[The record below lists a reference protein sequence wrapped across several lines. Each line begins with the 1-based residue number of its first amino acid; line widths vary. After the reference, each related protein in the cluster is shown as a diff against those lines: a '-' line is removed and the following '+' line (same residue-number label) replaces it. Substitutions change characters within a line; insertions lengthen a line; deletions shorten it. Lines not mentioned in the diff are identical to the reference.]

1 MREIRHFIWDFDGT
15 LFDTYPVIIEDLNLA
30 LREFGH
36 SCEYTEAM
44 RLMLGRLAHAQKFY
58 AEKFGIPM
66 EELVAAYE
74 GHHSRANRE
83 LRAAPMAGVRE
94 VLEAVCATGRKN
106 YIFSHRKPAE
116 TADYLEKYGLSRYFT
131 HVIGPGSEGF
141 AEKPAPDGVLYLM
154 EKYGG
159 TKEDTV
165 MIGDRQCDLGSAYG
179 ADCKTIHLLTPAV
192 PQYPA
197 CDWRINNFYEML
209 EMLK

>member
-1 MREIRHFIWDFDGT
+1 MINTILFDYDGT
-15 LFDTYPVIIEDLNLA
+15 LMDTYPNITRYLKLA
-30 LREFGH
+30 LKDFGIDADQ
-36 SCEYTEAM
+36 TEILERMMVRIPVAI
-44 RLMLGRLAHAQKFY
+44 QQY
-58 AEKFGIPM
+58 AEQYSLP
-66 EELVAAYE
+66 
-74 GHHSRANRE
+74 E
-83 LRAAPMAGVRE
+83 LRARYDMYYANEPNDLVEPFEGVRE
-94 VLEAVCATGRKN
+94 VLRQIRVNGGFN
-106 YIFSHRKPAE
+106 YIFTHRNRSIHAMLKRAGIDGE
-116 TADYLEKYGLSRYFT
+116 FREIIT
-131 HVIGPGSEGF
+131 SEDPGF
-141 AEKPAPDGVLYLM
+141 AAKPAPDTILYLM